1 MKALKV
7 FENIHFER
15 GSAPMDSMSIGRVKA
30 RTIQKRSFEAV
41 DLMKELQK
49 KYGGDIN
56 VELDEHGFKIILA
69 KEKQRIFVEYN
80 YERPVL
86 PKMNPPGENNKE
98 NFIIGYEELTNER
111 GWRWRDVRWTSVIPG
126 GGKKIENW
134 EEVKDGL
141 ESYIKDNNLL
151 GYGN

>member
-49 KYGGDIN
+49 KYGGDIFF

-80 YERPVL
+80 YERPVP
-86 PKMNPPGENNKE
+86 PKMNPAWGDKKE
-98 NFIIGYEELTNER
+98 SFIIGYEEFTNE
-111 GWRWRDVRWTSVIPG
+111 GRWRDIRWTSQIPG
-126 GGKKIENW
+126 GGKKIETW
-134 EEVKDGL
+134 KEVKSGL
-141 ESYIKDNNLL
+141 EDYIKDNNLL

>member
-30 RTIQKRSFEAV
+30 RAIQKRSFEAV

-49 KYGGDIN
+49 KYGGDIFFM
-56 VELDEHGFKIILA
+56 ELDEHGFKIILA

-80 YERPVL
+80 YERPVP
-86 PKMNPPGENNKE
+86 PKMNPAWGDKKE
-98 NFIIGYEELTNER
+98 SFIIGYEEFTNE
-111 GWRWRDVRWTSVIPG
+111 GRWRDIRWTSQIPG
-126 GGKKIENW
+126 GSKKIETW
-134 EEVKDGL
+134 EEVKSGL
-141 ESYIKDNNLL
+141 EDYIKDNNLL

>member
-7 FENIHFER
+7 IENIHIER

-30 RTIQKRSFEAV
+30 RAIQKRSFEAV

-49 KYGGDIN
+49 KYGGDIFFM
-56 VELDEHGFKIILA
+56 ELDEHGFKIILS

-80 YERPVL
+80 YERPVP
-86 PKMNPPGENNKE
+86 PKMNPAWGDKKE
-98 NFIIGYEELTNER
+98 SFIIGYEEFTNE
-111 GWRWRDVRWTSVIPG
+111 GRWRDIRWTSQIPG
-126 GGKKIENW
+126 GGKKIETW
-134 EEVKDGL
+134 EEVKSGL
-141 ESYIKDNNLL
+141 EDYIKDNNLL